1 MSESSLSG
9 VALVTGASGFIGRH
23 LRDRLLDQGVDAVS
37 LRRARS
43 PEPTRGRSVV
53 VDYAD
58 VDGLT
63 GLMEAER
70 PRFVFHVAGATKGV
84 SYEDFA
90 RANVMP
96 TKNLLEALVRAKVTP
111 KRFVHVSSLAAF
123 GPSKSPDTPMT
134 EQMPRQPVEHYGKS
148 KLEAEQVVEGQTE
161 IPWTIIRPGGVYGPG
176 DVDYFELFKQVE
188 KGMTVF
194 FGNRDRWFSAVYV
207 DDVIAAILKAAQSDG
222 AKNKGYFIC
231 DGKPVTWEQFQT
243 KLIELSGK
251 PKVRQIDLPEFLVPM
266 AAFGGELLTSIDKKP
281 RVMNRQKAIMGKQRA
296 WICTHEAAKQDFGY
310 TPAFDLEAG
319 ILETFEWYRREGWL

>member
-1 MSESSLSG
+1 MSESYPTG
-9 VALVTGASGFIGRH
+9 VALITGASGFIGGR
-23 LRDRLLDQGVDAVS
+23 LRDRLLDLGLDAVS

-43 PEPTRGRSVV
+43 PEPSRGRSVV

-63 GLMEAER
+63 ALMQAEK
-70 PRFVFHVAGATKGV
+70 PSFVFHVAGATKGV
-84 SYEDFA
+84 TYEDFA

-96 TKNLLEALVRAKVTP
+96 TKNLLEALVRAGVTP
-111 KRFVHVSSLAAF
+111 ARFVHLSSLAAY
-123 GPSKSPDTPMT
+123 GPAKSPDDPMT
-134 EQMPRQPVEHYGKS
+134 EDMPREPVEHYGKS
-148 KLEAEQVVEGQTE
+148 KMEAERAVETQSE

-188 KGMTVF
+188 KGMTIY

-207 DDVIAAILKAAQSDG
+207 DDVIDAVLKASTSDG

-231 DGKPVTWEQFQT
+231 DGKPVTWQQFQT

-251 PKVRQIDLPEFLVPM
+251 TKVRQIDLPEFLVPM
-266 AAFGGELLTSIDKKP
+266 AALGGELLTSLDRKP
-281 RVMNRQKAIMGKQRA
+281 RVMNRQKAIMGKQKA
-296 WICTHEAAKQDFGY
+296 WICTHEAANRDFGY
-310 TPAFDLEAG
+310 APAFDLDAG
-319 ILETFEWYRREGWL
+319 IVKTFEWYRREGWL